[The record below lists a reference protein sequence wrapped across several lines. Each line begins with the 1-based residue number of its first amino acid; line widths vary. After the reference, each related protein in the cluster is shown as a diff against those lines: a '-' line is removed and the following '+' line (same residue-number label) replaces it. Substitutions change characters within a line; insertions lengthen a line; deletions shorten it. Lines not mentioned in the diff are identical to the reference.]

1 MFVKYI
7 TGISSRIVVCVD
19 HGPLIV
25 SISQDMEPTE
35 VKRKLFRL
43 FLSIG
48 IPALLR
54 GDQWGCV

>member
-7 TGISSRIVVCVD
+7 SGISPRIVVVVD
-19 HGPLIV
+19 HGPLML
-25 SISQDMEPTE
+25 SISQDMEPSKL
-35 VKRKLFRL
+35 KRKLFRL